1 MCLLY
6 EIGIWVAYMFGKK
19 PKDTLEEEAPEA
31 KA

>member
-6 EIGIWVAYMFGKK
+6 EIGIWVSYLFGKK
-19 PKDTLEEEAPEA
+19 PKESPEEEAPEA